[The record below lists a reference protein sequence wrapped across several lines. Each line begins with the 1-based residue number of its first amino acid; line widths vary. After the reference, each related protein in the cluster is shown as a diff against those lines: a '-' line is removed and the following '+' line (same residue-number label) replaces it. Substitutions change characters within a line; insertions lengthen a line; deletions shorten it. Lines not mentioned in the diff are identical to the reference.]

1 MILLQGKGLNKQTN
15 KQILQEYGSKNQADV
30 GISISNSVDF
40 KTKPVKTGR
49 ARYSIFIKEKKSSK
63 MTFQFLTSVA
73 QIQGNKL
80 LF

>member
-40 KTKPVKTGR
+40 KAKPIKTGR
-49 ARYSIFIKEKKSSK
+49 VRYSILIKEK
-63 MTFQFLTSVA
+63 
-73 QIQGNKL
+73 NPPR
-80 LF
+80 